1 MKTKIFILFI
11 SLIIISCNEKPV
23 EEVKKSVPVRT
34 QKVTF
39 SAISLPIYRSG
50 ILAAS
55 SEARFSFKTG
65 GIIHRIYVDEGGRV
79 KKGDLLATL
88 NLLEINAQVKLAQS
102 GYEKALRDFS
112 RIDKLYRD
120 SVATLEQRQDL
131 KTAAEVAEA
140 KLQIAEF
147 NLRHSQIIAPS
158 DGRILKRFAEENEL
172 IAPGTPVFYFG
183 SFQENWIVRLGVT
196 DRDIVNL
203 QPGDSASVIFDAYRN
218 ISFPAFVAEISESA
232 DQRSGTFEIELTLKE
247 QGRKLVS
254 GFVAKAAIYPSQTQ
268 NYISVPLGALVDADK
283 NSGYVYTVSDSSNRP
298 QRHPVTLGRI
308 INDQVIIL
316 SGIKP
321 GMMIITEGAAYL
333 SDQSIIE
340 VVN

>member
-23 EEVKKSVPVRT
+23 EEIKKPVPVRT
-34 QKVTF
+34 QKVTL

-50 ILAAS
+50 LLAAS

-65 GIIHRIYVDEGGRV
+65 GIIQRIYVDEGNRV
-79 KKGDLLATL
+79 KKGQLLATL
-88 NLLEINAQVKLAQS
+88 NLLEITAQVKLAQS

-140 KLQIAEF
+140 KLQIAKF
-147 NLRHSQIIAPS
+147 NLRHSKIIAPS

-196 DRDIVNL
+196 DRDIVTL
-203 QPGDSASVIFDAYRN
+203 QPGDSASVTFDAYRN

-232 DQRSGTFEIELTLKE
+232 DQLSGTFEIELTLKD

-268 NYISVPLGALVDADK
+268 NYISVPLGALVEADK
-283 NSGYVYTVSDSSNRP
+283 NSGYVYTVSDTSNRP
-298 QRHPVTLGRI
+298 QRRPVTLDRI
-308 INDQVIIL
+308 FNDRVIIL

-321 GMMIITEGAAYL
+321 GMMIITDGAAYL
-333 SDQSIIE
+333 SDQSIIKI
-340 VVN
+340 VN